1 MKNENSKKQ
10 IHKVHQRQN
19 FGLYGSVQIQWYP
32 YSELFF
38 KKNITSQSKGPSHIF
53 FFSKRK
59 KPKRLNISKKKKKK
73 DKNYLLTNC
82 RSAFQFCLYIRLRIS
97 KL

>member
-32 YSELFF
+32 YSELFL
-38 KKNITSQSKGPSHIF
+38 KKNITSQSEGPSHIF
-53 FFSKRK
+53 
-59 KPKRLNISKKKKKK
+59 L
-73 DKNYLLTNC
+73 
-82 RSAFQFCLYIRLRIS
+82 Q
-97 KL
+97 